1 MALTVKTRT
10 GVNHSQEE
18 KNYGP
23 WFPTLFALVK
33 TQDSY
38 QPERAV
44 EPTNGSSE
52 DVNEESRAIPT
63 IKFKIYTVG
72 VCFGKSQRTSVST
85 TIPFS
90 VTWNK

>member
-1 MALTVKTRT
+1 MALTVKTMT
-10 GVNHSQEE
+10 GINHFQEE

-44 EPTNGSSE
+44 EPTYGSSE
-52 DVNEESRAIPT
+52 DVNEESRAILAS
-63 IKFKIYTVG
+63 KFKI
-72 VCFGKSQRTSVST
+72 
-85 TIPFS
+85 
-90 VTWNK
+90 